1 MVVWCETG
9 PQKKTIAGDSYFLKK
24 KQRGRAVS
32 TSVKE
37 ALGAFEDAL
46 RVPGEHLMGVWV
58 LPPSTLPLQP
68 VGIFLSTC
76 TNVYEL
82 SPPGD
87 AERAF

>member
-9 PQKKTIAGDSYFLKK
+9 PQKKIIAGDSDFLKK
-24 KQRGRAVS
+24 KKRGRAVS

-37 ALGAFEDAL
+37 ALGAFEGAL
-46 RVPGEHLMGVWV
+46 GVPGERLMGVWV
-58 LPPSTLPLQP
+58 FTPLDPTLTT
-68 VGIFLSTC
+68 GRDFLSTC

-87 AERAF
+87 AQRAF